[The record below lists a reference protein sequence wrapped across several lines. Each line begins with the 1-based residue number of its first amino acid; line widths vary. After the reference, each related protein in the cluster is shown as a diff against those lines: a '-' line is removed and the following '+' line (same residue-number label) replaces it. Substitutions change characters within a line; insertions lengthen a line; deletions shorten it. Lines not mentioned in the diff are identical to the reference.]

1 MYIYIYICIYLY
13 IYIFIPVW
21 IDLSGMDRFN
31 DMDKDKTD
39 DIRLQV

>member
-1 MYIYIYICIYLY
+1 MYIYIYIFICIYL
-13 IYIFIPVW
+13 YIFIPVW
-21 IDLSGMDRFN
+21 IDLSGMDRSN